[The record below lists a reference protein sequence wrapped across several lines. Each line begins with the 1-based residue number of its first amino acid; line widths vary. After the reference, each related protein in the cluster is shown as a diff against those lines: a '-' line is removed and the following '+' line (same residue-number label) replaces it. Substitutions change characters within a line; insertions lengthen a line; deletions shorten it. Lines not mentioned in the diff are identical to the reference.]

1 MKAVLRI
8 ASIICAAIFVLGIIC
23 FAIGLI
29 SGGSFSHLMEAVYSN
44 YNVDYYVK
52 AFNDAAQYISAI
64 WNSIF

>member
-8 ASIICAAIFVLGIIC
+8 ASIVCAALLVLGIVC

-29 SGGSFSHLMEAVYSN
+29 SGGSISHLVETVYSN

-52 AFNDAAQYISAI
+52 AFNDAVNYFATLWGAI
-64 WNSIF
+64 F